1 MIATMVG
8 DGYGCGE
15 RKDDE
20 AGWGWPGRLGSATD
34 VCGTTTK
41 ESVWL
46 FAKSR
51 RKANDDD
58 YGGMKR

>member
-20 AGWGWPGRLGSATD
+20 ADWGWPGRLGSATD

-41 ESVWL
+41 ESILVV
-46 FAKSR
+46 SE
-51 RKANDDD
+51 
-58 YGGMKR
+58 GSTQSE

>member
-8 DGYGCGE
+8 DGCDCVG

-41 ESVWL
+41 EPVSSL
-46 FAKSR
+46 ANGR
-51 RKANDDD
+51 RKANDD
-58 YGGMKR
+58 YAGIKR